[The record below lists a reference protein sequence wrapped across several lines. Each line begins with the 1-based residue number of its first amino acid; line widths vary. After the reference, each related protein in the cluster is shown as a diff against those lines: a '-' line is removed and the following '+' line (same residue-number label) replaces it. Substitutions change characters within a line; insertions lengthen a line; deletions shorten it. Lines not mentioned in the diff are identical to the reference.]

1 MLSHASAVKLKP
13 EVVMVVVTP
22 LVTPVSAA
30 ALPSDSAIAT
40 EATVTAAVTQARE
53 IFMEDV
59 TIVPLML
66 LSAGSSGLPFS
77 PAAAAVNITV
87 ENITTVRTKRK
98 SSLLKGKM
106 GLMVNQ
112 GW

>member
-13 EVVMVVVTP
+13 EVVVVTP
-22 LVTPVSAA
+22 QVVTPVSAA
-30 ALPSDSAIAT
+30 TLPSDSAIAT
-40 EATVTAAVTQARE
+40 EATATAVVTRE

-59 TIVPLML
+59 TIVLHMWS
-66 LSAGSSGLPFS
+66 SAGSSGLPFL

-87 ENITTVRTKRK
+87 ENITTIRTKRR